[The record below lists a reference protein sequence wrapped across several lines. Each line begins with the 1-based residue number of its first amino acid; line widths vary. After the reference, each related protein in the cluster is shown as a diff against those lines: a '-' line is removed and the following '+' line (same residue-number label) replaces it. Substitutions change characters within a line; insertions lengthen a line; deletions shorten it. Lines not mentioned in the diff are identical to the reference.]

1 MTRITAILTTFNR
14 RQTTL
19 ACLARLE
26 AAAAEAKVTLR
37 IVLVDDASSDGTAE
51 AVRERF
57 PMANVV
63 SSGGDLFWN
72 RGMHRGIELAFAQAF
87 DYLLWLNDDTMLQA
101 DAIARLLHEA
111 EMLRQRDGQD
121 VLLTGAT
128 RDATGRVTYGGS
140 ASAGGLRRF
149 TYRKVWDANAPMA
162 CDVINGNCVLV
173 PAGIAR
179 VVGNLDPVFEH
190 AMGDTDYAL
199 RAKAA
204 GFGVYVASGF
214 VGECG
219 GNPVAGSLHDVDASL
234 RTRWKSMMN
243 RKGLPPKSYA
253 HFMRRH
259 GGPMWPLYF
268 AWPYVRLIC
277 TGWLPRRLR

>member
-19 ACLARLE
+19 SCLARLE
-26 AAAAEAKVTLR
+26 AAAAEAKVALR
-37 IVLVDDASSDGTAE
+37 IVLVDDASSDGTAG

-57 PMANVV
+57 PLAEVA
-63 SSGGDLFWN
+63 SGEGDLFWN
-72 RGMHRGIELAFAQAF
+72 RGMHRGIELAFAQEF
-87 DYLLWLNDDTMLQA
+87 DYLLWLNDDTMLRA
-101 DAIARLLHEA
+101 DAISRLLQEA
-111 EMLRQRDGQD
+111 QMLRHRDGRD
-121 VLLTGAT
+121 ALLSGAT
-128 RDATGRVTYGGS
+128 CDATGRVTYGGA

-149 TYRKVWDANAPMA
+149 TYRRVWDANVPVA

-173 PAGIAR
+173 PAEIAR

-199 RAKAA
+199 RTKAA

-214 VGECG
+214 VGQCSN
-219 GNPVAGSLHDVDASL
+219 NPVQGSFNDADASF
-234 RTRWKSMMN
+234 RTRWQRMMS
-243 RKGLPPKSYA
+243 RKGLPPRSYA
-253 HFMRRH
+253 HFVRRH

-268 AWPYVRLIC
+268 AWPYVRLIS